1 MRKMLL
7 ESLSYTGSILSKT
20 VVKMLQ
26 EIIALG
32 FISKNIEFRKM
43 INKQVNKNTE
53 RGVRSSE
60 LEFWLLILLCNFS
73 KFSFSVSPSVYRN
86 NKEAMKSDLPP

>member
-1 MRKMLL
+1 
-7 ESLSYTGSILSKT
+7 
-20 VVKMLQ
+20 
-26 EIIALG
+26 
-32 FISKNIEFRKM
+32 M

-53 RGVRSSE
+53 LGVRSSE